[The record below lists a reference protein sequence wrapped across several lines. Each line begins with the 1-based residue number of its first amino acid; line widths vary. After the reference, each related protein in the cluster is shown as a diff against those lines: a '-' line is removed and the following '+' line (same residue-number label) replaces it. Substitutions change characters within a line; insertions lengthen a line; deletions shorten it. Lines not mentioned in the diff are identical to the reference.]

1 MTNSPPTVKPNDQDI
16 ADLATLSAMEY
27 DRARKDAAQRLGIQ
41 VKTLDDMVKEAR
53 NQASPAAKPP
63 FPTVE
68 PWPEPIDPE
77 QVLDETVAI
86 ILRYVV
92 MDIEQAR
99 AAALWITMTWVI
111 DVVEVAALA
120 LITAPEKACGKSQ
133 LLTIFGH
140 LVARPLPA
148 ANSTSSFL
156 FRAIE
161 VWQPTVLID
170 EADTFIRENEELKG
184 LVNAGHT
191 RANAFVGRA
200 VSVGDNYEPRLFPVW
215 GAKAFAG
222 IALERHLPDSTMSR
236 GIVFVLR
243 RKLPDEKV
251 ERLRHADRRAF
262 EVVASKLARF
272 ALDYSARIRE
282 SRPALPDALSDRA
295 QDNWDA
301 LFAIAECAGPTWVEF
316 ATSAA
321 LKLSH
326 ESETSAS
333 RGNELLA
340 DIKAVFEG
348 KKVTKISTADLLEA
362 LVSDDTEAPWGTYNR
377 GKPLSPRQLSRML
390 SAYEIHSKTVRFG
403 PFNTPKGFDIAQFE
417 DAFARYLTPLPALPD
432 PVDEVRQTI
441 SDLLP
446 DSLPDVLSDSAF

>member
-1 MTNSPPTVKPNDQDI
+1 MTNISSASKPTDEVV
-16 ADLATLSAMEY
+16 AHLATLSAMEY
-27 DRARKDAAQRLGIQ
+27 DRARKDAAQRLGVQ

-53 NQASPAAKPP
+53 NQATPATKPP

-68 PWPEPIDPE
+68 PWPEPIVPE
-77 QVLDETVAI
+77 QVLDEIVEI
-86 ILRYVV
+86 LLRYVV
-92 MDIEQAR
+92 MDTEQAR
-99 AAALWITMTWVI
+99 AAALWIAMTWVI

-191 RANAFVGRA
+191 RTNAFVGRA
-200 VSVGDNYEPRLFPVW
+200 VSVGDSYEPRLFVVW

-243 RKLPDEKV
+243 RKLPHEKV

-262 EVVASKLARF
+262 ETLASKLARF
-272 ALDYSARIRE
+272 AKDFSDRVRDA
-282 SRPALPDALSDRA
+282 RPALPDALSDRA
-295 QDNWDA
+295 QDNWEA
-301 LFAIAECAGPTWVEF
+301 PFAIAECAGGKWIEY
-316 ATSAA
+316 ATGAAMKLSNESAA
-321 LKLSH
+321 F
-326 ESETSAS
+326 AS

-403 PFNTPKGFDIAQFE
+403 PFDTPKGFDIAQFE
-417 DAFARYLTPLPALPD
+417 DAFARYLAPLPAIPD
-432 PVDEVRQTI
+432 PVDEVRQTMP
-441 SDLLP
+441 DCLP
-446 DSLPDVLSDSAF
+446 DSAL